1 MNSRTALGSCHILYS
16 VKAEVCEVGNFTA
29 HFTVPLRT
37 ECVSAPTAAAWI
49 QSGAPIDAASACAH
63 GLATHRIEAQ
73 VREECAR
80 INDEKSRRLAQEAE
94 AAIEQGDSDTCTSNR
109 AAAHLLSVCAARI
122 RAPQLEGEG

>member
-1 MNSRTALGSCHILYS
+1 MTRDEILTHARAAGMERTHPGMA
-16 VKAEVCEVGNFTA
+16 VEVVAFA
-29 HFTVPLRT
+29 RT
-37 ECVSAPTAAAWI
+37 
-49 QSGAPIDAASACAH
+49 
-63 GLATHRIEAQ
+63 IEAQ

-94 AAIEQGDSDTCTSNR
+94 AAIEEGDSDTCSSNR